1 MQKVKLHFCN
11 LVLRFVQHRQSIRK
25 FWKWCIKK
33 YTPHVASWAETHTQA
48 KAVTFANGKENGKT
62 STANRLQTQRLGS
75 PAGRKSTKQSQVF
88 QRKGGWVFTAKRTH
102 TQGKTQTRSRL
113 PKRWTHPTRIKKIV
127 IALAGWT
134 EQTKRLQNGSKIS
147 ALSAQKGHF

>member
-33 YTPHVASWAETHTQA
+33 YTPHVARQAETHTQA

-62 STANRLQTQRLGS
+62 PEANSLQTQRLGMG
-75 PAGRKSTKQSQVF
+75 ARRKGTEKSRAL
-88 QRKGGWVFTAKRTH
+88 QRKGG
-102 TQGKTQTRSRL
+102 
-113 PKRWTHPTRIKKIV
+113 
-127 IALAGWT
+127 
-134 EQTKRLQNGSKIS
+134 
-147 ALSAQKGHF
+147 